1 MKDLFVAIVVAI
13 ISAIGTVVVT
23 SMTNSGNRS
32 VSKVETLPDLAEQL
46 SKLIEENRK
55 LSVDNIEL
63 RQKLSSIQS
72 ELIELRKT
80 NQDLNLKINELL
92 KEKKS

>member
-1 MKDLFVAIVVAI
+1 MSDVVVAVVTAI
-13 ISAIGTVVVT
+13 ITAIGTVIVANI
-23 SMTNSGNRS
+23 TNSGSKS

-63 RQKLSSIQS
+63 QRKLSSIQA

-80 NQDLNLKINELL
+80 NQNLNLKINELL

>member
-1 MKDLFVAIVVAI
+1 MSDVVVAVATAI
-13 ISAIGTVVVT
+13 ITAIGTVIVANI
-23 SMTNSGNRS
+23 TNSGSKS

-63 RQKLSSIQS
+63 QRKLSSIQA

-80 NQDLNLKINELL
+80 NQNLNLKINELL

>member
-1 MKDLFVAIVVAI
+1 MKDLFVAIAVAI
-13 ISAIGTVVVT
+13 ISAIGTVIVT
-23 SMTNSGNRS
+23 SMANSGNRS

-46 SKLIEENRK
+46 SNLIEENRK
-55 LSVDNIEL
+55 LSVDNIAL
-63 RQKLSSIQS
+63 RQKMSDIQA

-92 KEKKS
+92 KEKKL

>member
-1 MKDLFVAIVVAI
+1 MSDVVVAVTTAI
-13 ISAIGTVVVT
+13 ITAIGTVIVANI
-23 SMTNSGNRS
+23 TNSGSQS

-63 RQKLSSIQS
+63 QRKLSSIQA

-80 NQDLNLKINELL
+80 NQNLNLKINELL